1 MRVLVYMV
9 ILLGLM
15 LPLNSV
21 FSQTGPAEESLEAED
36 DRLVIH
42 SQTLEIDNKARTVLF
57 TGDVD
62 ARKSTFTIKCRQMLL
77 YYQDDAEVDAETAEG
92 MKVEKAEATGDVV
105 ITRADG
111 GRAMADKAVYYQA
124 EEKIVLTGN
133 PVVKQ
138 GKDFV
143 EGSRIIFFVR
153 ENRSVVEGSDKE
165 RVKAVIF
172 PDREER

>member
-92 MKVEKAEATGDVV
+92 MKVEKAEATRDVV

>member
-1 MRVLVYMV
+1 
-9 ILLGLM
+9 M
-15 LPLNSV
+15 LPLNGV
-21 FSQTGPAEESLEAED
+21 VAQTGPDEESPEAED
-36 DRLVIH
+36 ERLVIH
-42 SQTLEIDNKARTVLF
+42 SQTLEINNKARTVLF

-62 ARKSTFTIKCRQMLL
+62 ARKSTFTIKCREMLL
-77 YYQDDAEVDAETAEG
+77 YYQDDAEGDADAAEG
-92 MKVEKAEATGDVV
+92 MNVEKAEATGDVV

-138 GKDFV
+138 GEDFV

-153 ENRSVVEGSDKE
+153 ENRSIVEGSDKE
-165 RVKAVIF
+165 RVRAVIF